1 MLDMFRRIY
10 DSLIS
15 PPEVPKAEN
24 PLRFGLLG
32 ASDIAPM
39 SLILPA
45 KTHPEVVIAC
55 VAARDRA
62 RAEKYAKKHG
72 IESVHDTYQDC
83 IYIPLPNSHHYEWA
97 IRAIKAGKHV
107 LLEKPCTSNG
117 AEARKLF
124 EHPAVTAP
132 NAPVLLE
139 AFHYTFHPAWQSF
152 MQLIH
157 HDPLA
162 GPVKSAESYFYLP
175 RGYFGKDDIRFR
187 AMLDDSHPVVES
199 VEFRKISESEHR
211 GNTAEDLEQ
220 IDEAV
225 MATFRSKAGAVGK
238 LVADFSLAGS
248 ILGVKAPR
256 LGWPKCVAELEEKE
270 VSEEK
275 VKLADGEKHLMQ
287 RTVTLYN
294 HIAPVI
300 YHSIVVE
307 DQHSIRRNGTTT
319 VKSWGNKTTIK
330 AYDWADKS
338 DGHPGGTSWSTYRY
352 QLEEFVNR
360 VRGRKGTGVWVEH
373 QSSIDQMDVLDEMYK
388 KGGLKIR
395 PSRQIDE
402 D

>member
-1 MLDMFRRIY
+1 
-10 DSLIS
+10 
-15 PPEVPKAEN
+15 
-24 PLRFGLLG
+24 
-32 ASDIAPM
+32 M

-72 IESVHDTYQDC
+72 IEGVHDTYQDVINDPSIDC

-117 AEARKLF
+117 PEARRLF
-124 EHPAVTAP
+124 ENPAVTAS

-139 AFHYTFHPAWQSF
+139 AFHYTFHPMWQTF
-152 MQLIH
+152 MHLIH

-162 GPVKSAESYFYLP
+162 GPVKSAASYFYIP

-187 AMLDDSHPVVES
+187 GMLGDSRPMVES
-199 VEFRKISESEHR
+199 VEFRRLSKSDHR
-211 GNTAEDLEQ
+211 NKEVEDLEQ

-225 MATFRSKAGAVGK
+225 TATFRSKTGAVGR
-238 LVADFSLAGS
+238 LDADLCLAS
-248 ILGVKAPR
+248 SFLGVKVPR
-256 LGWPKCVAELEEKE
+256 MGWPKCVAELKEKD
-270 VSEEK
+270 VSDAKGEK
-275 VKLADGEKHLMQ
+275 LGDGERHFVQ

-294 HIAPVI
+294 HIGPVI
-300 YHSIVVE
+300 FHSIVVE
-307 DQHSIRRNGTTT
+307 DRHSIKRETTV
-319 VKSWGNKTTIK
+319 VKSWIKKNTIK
-330 AYDWADKS
+330 AYDWLDKS
-338 DGHPGGTSWSTYRY
+338 DGRLGGVSWSTYRY

-360 VRGRKGTGVWVEH
+360 VRGRKGAGVWIED
-373 QSSIDQMDVLDEMYK
+373 QSSMDQMAVLDEMYE
-388 KGGLKIR
+388 KGGLKVR
-395 PSRQIDE
+395 PSREIDLV

>member
-1 MLDMFRRIY
+1 MLEMFRRIY
-10 DSLIS
+10 ESFIS
-15 PPEVPKAEN
+15 PPEVPKGEN
-24 PLRFGLLG
+24 PLRFGVLG

-72 IESVHDTYQDC
+72 IEGVHDTYQDC
-83 IYIPLPNSHHYEWA
+83 IYIPLPNPYHYEWA

-117 AEARKLF
+117 PEARRLF
-124 EHPAVTAP
+124 ESPAVTAP

-139 AFHYTFHPAWQSF
+139 AFHYTFHPMWQTF
-152 MQLIH
+152 MHLIH

-162 GPVKSAESYFYLP
+162 GPVKSAASYFYIP

-187 AMLDDSHPVVES
+187 GMLGDSRPVVEN
-199 VEFRKISESEHR
+199 VEFRRISKSDHR
-211 GNTAEDLEQ
+211 DKEAEDLEQ

-225 MATFRSKAGAVGK
+225 TATFRSKTGAVGR
-238 LVADFSLAGS
+238 LDADLCLAS
-248 ILGVKAPR
+248 SFLGVKMPR
-256 LGWPKCVAELEEKE
+256 MGWPKCVAELKEKDRE
-270 VSEEK
+270 
-275 VKLADGEKHLMQ
+275 
-287 RTVTLYN
+287 TT
-294 HIAPVI
+294 
-300 YHSIVVE
+300 VVE
-307 DQHSIRRNGTTT
+307 
-319 VKSWGNKTTIK
+319 SWTKKNTIK
-330 AYDWADKS
+330 AYDWLDES
-338 DGHPGGTSWSTYRY
+338 DGRPGGASWSTYRY

-373 QSSIDQMDVLDEMYK
+373 QSSMDQMAVLDEMYE
-388 KGGLKIR
+388 KGGLKVR
-395 PSRQIDE
+395 PSREIDLV